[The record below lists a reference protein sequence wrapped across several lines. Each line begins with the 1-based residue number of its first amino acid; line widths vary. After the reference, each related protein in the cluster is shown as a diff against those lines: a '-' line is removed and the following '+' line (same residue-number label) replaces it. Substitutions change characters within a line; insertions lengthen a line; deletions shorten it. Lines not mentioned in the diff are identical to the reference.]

1 MAVVTSAVVGVATSG
16 FSMYQSF
23 SDKAKADRRA
33 KEGMEQS
40 DKLIK
45 EAEVLAEKKMLEGLQ
60 VPLEAFD
67 NEAEQNLQSSKQ
79 IIDVLQDGDPRSLAA
94 GAGSVAA
101 QNNLTAENARVD
113 KGQLIYENKLK
124 QAEENQDINQDLKD
138 FKVGQAADQ
147 NMMAR
152 DAEETSARAT
162 NNIIQSAG
170 QIITSGASMVPL
182 FPGGGKSSLPSDQK
196 LDPKI
201 TEKLDV
207 VGTNSSTL
215 SGGKTIG
222 TNSSTLKGFS
232 SLSEYEKRLKYPFM
246 YGYKGE

>member
-1 MAVVTSAVVGVATSG
+1 MAVMTSAVVGVASAG

-23 SDKAKADRRA
+23 DQKAKADRRA

-45 EAEVLAEKKMLEGLQ
+45 EAEVLAEKKMLEGVQ

-101 QNNLTAENARVD
+101 QNNLSTEQARVD
-113 KGQLIYENKLK
+113 KGQLIYEDALLK
-124 QAEENQDINQDLKD
+124 AEEKQDINQDLKD
-138 FKVGQAADQ
+138 FKVGQASDQ

-152 DAEETSARAT
+152 DAEEASAQAT
-162 NNIIQSAG
+162 NNIVQSAG
-170 QIITSGASMVPL
+170 QMITSGASMVPL
-182 FPGGGKSSLPSDQK
+182 FPGGGKSSLPSGQE
-196 LDPKI
+196 LDPKL
-201 TEKLDV
+201 TQKLDV
-207 VGTNSSTL
+207 VGTDSSTL
-215 SGGKTIG
+215 SGGKT
-222 TNSSTLKGFS
+222 KGFN
-232 SLSEYEKRLKYPFM
+232 SLSEYEKRQRFPFM
-246 YGYKGE
+246 YGYKGD